1 MIALESTIEGKQY
14 KAKELQSVLESHGYT
29 LGGNWDY
36 DHGYYDY
43 KISADN
49 GYTFLRIPVQAV
61 EGELGSKDAVIQ
73 IGTLYLLNHVYQQ
86 DNDEESLSGVVP
98 AVAEGLVNQ
107 FQAPIDKDGEV
118 SDKYRSLAENLVAE
132 LEQMLAR

>member
-14 KAKELQSVLESHGYT
+14 KAKELQSVLESLGYT

-43 KISADN
+43 KISSDN

-73 IGTLYLLNHVYQQ
+73 VGTLYLLNHVYQQ

-107 FQAPIDKDGEV
+107 FQAPVDKDGEV

-132 LEQMLAR
+132 LEQTLA